1 LKESLVKLLSPS
13 GTRPRPDALVAF
25 CLAGAD
31 GAPDF
36 GTLPKSVAEVAAKH
50 APARIGG
57 DGTSCTVPLGD
68 GGPARRLYLFGAGK
82 SAGIS
87 PRKARG
93 LLRSTLRT
101 AAKNGETS
109 VEVDFP
115 FRLERMNAAESRDF
129 LLRNLALADY
139 DFRTYKSADDVP
151 SPLTSAWFAGDRGAW
166 KGVDPRTAA
175 NEVAAA
181 AAVAAAAELVRE
193 LGNTPPCD
201 MTPRLFSSRIEAE
214 AKRRKLKISVLD
226 REAIAKERMG
236 GLLAVSRGSH
246 EEPRFVALEY
256 RGGKTADPP
265 VALVGK
271 GVTFDAGGISLKP
284 AEKMGEMKWDM
295 MGAATA
301 VGTVLAAADLKLPVN
316 LVALAPLTE
325 NLPSGSAYK
334 PGDIVRFRSG
344 KTAEIDN
351 TDAEGRVIL
360 ADALDYAKEW
370 KPQAILDYATLT
382 GAALVALGLEAAIV
396 FTADDRLARELVSA
410 GERTDERLWRLPLWE
425 DYKENIKSDW
435 ADIKNTGGRWGG
447 SINGAM
453 FLQEFVDP
461 KTPWAHLD
469 IAATAN
475 YEKEFAGYAPG
486 ATAFGVALT
495 LRWLKDRGD
504 RRPPARRPARRRT

>member
-1 LKESLVKLLSPS
+1 MKLLSPS
-13 GTRPRPDALVAF
+13 RANRPRPDALVAF
-25 CLAGAD
+25 CLAGKD

-36 GTLPKSVAEVAAKH
+36 GTLPKPLAEAAAAQ
-50 APARIGG
+50 APAKIGA
-57 DGTSCTVPLGD
+57 DGTSCTIPLG
-68 GGPARRLYLFGAGK
+68 GSGPARRLYLFGAGK
-82 SAGIS
+82 SADVS

-93 LLRSTLRT
+93 LLRSTLKT
-101 AAKNGETS
+101 VAKNGETS

-115 FRLERMNAAESRDF
+115 FRLQRMDPAESRDF
-129 LLRNLALADY
+129 LLRCLALADY
-139 DFRTYKSADDVP
+139 DFKTYKSEDNEP
-151 SPLTSAWFAGDRGAW
+151 SSLVSAWFARDRGPW

-175 NEVAAA
+175 REAAA
-181 AAVAAAAELVRE
+181 AATVAAAAELVRE

-201 MTPRLFSSRIEAE
+201 MTPRLFAERIEAE
-214 AKRRKLKISVLD
+214 AKKRKLKITVLD
-226 REAIAKERMG
+226 RKAIAAEKMG
-236 GLLAVSRGSH
+236 GLLAVSRGSA
-246 EEPRFVALEY
+246 EEPRLVALEY
-256 RGGKTADPP
+256 RGGKKDDPP

-301 VGTVLAAADLKLPVN
+301 VGAVLAAADLKLPVN
-316 LVALAPLTE
+316 VVALAPLTE

-334 PGDIVRFRSG
+334 PGDVVRFRNG

-370 KPQAILDYATLT
+370 KPKAILDYATLT
-382 GAALVALGLEAAIV
+382 GAALVALGLEAAVV
-396 FTADDRLARELVSA
+396 FTADDGLSRELVSA
-410 GERTDERLWRLPLWE
+410 GERTDERLWRLPLWD

-435 ADIKNTGGRWGG
+435 ADFKNTGGRWGG

-453 FLQEFVDP
+453 FLKEFVDP

-469 IAATAN
+469 IAPTAN
-475 YEKEFAGYAPG
+475 YDREFAGYAPG
-486 ATAFGVALT
+486 ATAFGLALT
-495 LRWLKDRGD
+495 LRWLKDRVEG
-504 RRPPARRPARRRT
+504 RKRGRRPARRRA

>member
-1 LKESLVKLLSPS
+1 VKLLSPS
-13 GTRPRPDALVAF
+13 ATRRPRPDALVAF
-25 CLAGAD
+25 CLSGKD

-36 GTLPKSVAEVAAKH
+36 GTLPKMLAEEAAKH
-50 APARIGG
+50 APAKIGG
-57 DGTSCTVPLGD
+57 DGTSCTIPLGES
-68 GGPARRLYLFGAGK
+68 GPARRLYLFGAGK
-82 SAGIS
+82 SAAIS

-101 AAKNGETS
+101 VAKNGETS

-115 FRLERMNAAESRDF
+115 FRLERMDPAESRDF
-129 LLRNLALADY
+129 LLRCLALADY
-139 DFRTYKSADDVP
+139 DFKTYKSDNKEP
-151 SPLTSAWFAGDRGAW
+151 SPLGSGWFARDRGPW

-175 NEVAAA
+175 REAAGA
-181 AAVAAAAELVRE
+181 ATVAAAAELVRE
-193 LGNTPPCD
+193 LGNTPACD
-201 MTPRLFSSRIEAE
+201 MTPGHFAARIEAE
-214 AKRRKLKISVLD
+214 AAQRKLKVTVLD
-226 REAIAKERMG
+226 REAMVAEKMG
-236 GLLAVSRGSH
+236 GLLAVSRGSA
-246 EEPRFVALEY
+246 EEPRFVVLEY
-256 RGGKTADPP
+256 HGGRKDDPP

-316 LVALAPLTE
+316 VVALAPLTE

-334 PGDIVRFRSG
+334 PGDIVRFRNG

-370 KPQAILDYATLT
+370 KPKAIVDYATLT

-396 FTADDRLARELVSA
+396 FTADDGLSRELVSA
-410 GERTDERLWRLPLWE
+410 GERTDERLWRLPLWD

-435 ADIKNTGGRWGG
+435 ADFKNTGGRWGG

-453 FLQEFVDP
+453 FLKEFVDP
-461 KTPWAHLD
+461 KTPWAHID
-469 IAATAN
+469 IAPTAN

-486 ATAFGVALT
+486 ATAFGLALT
-495 LRWLKDRGD
+495 LRWLKDRAEGRPRG
-504 RRPPARRPARRRT
+504 RRRARRRA

>member
-1 LKESLVKLLSPS
+1 VKLLSPA
-13 GTRPRPDALVAF
+13 GRHPRPDALVAF
-25 CLAGAD
+25 CLAGKD

-36 GTLPKSVAEVAAKH
+36 GTLPKPLAETAARQ

-57 DGTSCTVPLGD
+57 DGTSCTIPLGED
-68 GGPARRLYLFGAGK
+68 GPARRLYLFGAGK
-82 SAGIS
+82 SARIS

-93 LLRSTLRT
+93 LLRSSLRT
-101 AAKNGETS
+101 VAKNGETS

-115 FRLERMNAAESRDF
+115 FRLERMDAAESRDF
-129 LLRNLALADY
+129 LLRSLALADY
-139 DFRTYKSADDVP
+139 DFRNYKSSDNEP
-151 SPLTSAWFAGDRGAW
+151 SPLGFAWFAAGRGSW
-166 KGVDPRTAA
+166 KGVGPATATK
-175 NEVAAA
+175 EQAAA
-181 AAVAAAAELVRE
+181 SAVVAAAELVRE

-201 MTPRLFSSRIEAE
+201 MTPRLFAGRIEAE
-214 AKRRKLKISVLD
+214 AKKRKLKISVLD

-236 GLLAVSRGSH
+236 GLLAVSRGSQ
-246 EEPRFVALEY
+246 EEPRLVALEY
-256 RGGKTADPP
+256 RGGKSAEAP

-271 GVTFDAGGISLKP
+271 GVTFDAGGISIKP

-301 VGTVLAAADLKLPVN
+301 VGTVLAAADLRLPVN
-316 LVALAPLTE
+316 LVAITPLTE

-410 GERTDERLWRLPLWE
+410 GERTDERLWRLPLWD

-435 ADIKNTGGRWGG
+435 ADFKNTGGRWGG

-453 FLQEFVDP
+453 FLKEFVDP

-475 YEKEFAGYAPG
+475 YEHEFAGYAPG

-495 LRWLKDRGD
+495 LRWLKDRIGGG
-504 RRPPARRPARRRT
+504 RRSRRPARRRA